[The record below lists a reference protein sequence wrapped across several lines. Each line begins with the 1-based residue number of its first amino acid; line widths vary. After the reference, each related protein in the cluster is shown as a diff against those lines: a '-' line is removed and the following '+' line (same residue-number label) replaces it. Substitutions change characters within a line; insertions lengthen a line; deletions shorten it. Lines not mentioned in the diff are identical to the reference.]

1 MAGEAAAIPIPS
13 LLLVLFLGLW
23 LPLTGV
29 VLGEEGQE
37 GRRVGLLAQ
46 RLLLLGLVRDPFF
59 PLFSP
64 FFLQLT

>member
-23 LPLTGV
+23 LPVTGV

-46 RLLLLGLVRDPFF
+46 RLLLLGLVCDPFF
-59 PLFSP
+59 PLSSFS
-64 FFLQLT
+64 

>member
-23 LPLTGV
+23 LPVTGV

-46 RLLLLGLVRDPFF
+46 RLLLLGLVHDPFF
-59 PLFSP
+59 PFFSP

>member
-13 LLLVLFLGLW
+13 PLLVLFLGLW
-23 LPLTGV
+23 LPVTGV

-59 PLFSP
+59 PLSSFS
-64 FFLQLT
+64 

>member
-13 LLLVLFLGLW
+13 PLLVLFLGLW
-23 LPLTGV
+23 LPVTGV

-46 RLLLLGLVRDPFF
+46 RLLLLGLVHDPFF
-59 PLFSP
+59 PP